1 MNKPLVAVAALA
13 MLGSPILLAVGPAS
27 AAVPSDLT
35 VDFTGEPAAWVANG
49 YSTASSPD
57 VKFYDTGG
65 SGNLLVT
72 DYGNQSHGQAIAS
85 FSGATEIRLTN
96 PSTHISLAF
105 GDDDPG
111 FLDGTAQARLIAY
124 RGATKVGQTLKNVN
138 ANDVMDQTISFQNK
152 LFNRVVFEYV
162 DAAEVPVPNLPEIV
176 DDVQVGALCTIV
188 GTANNDTLTGTA
200 GSDVICGDT
209 GVDRIRGL
217 GGDDLILS
225 GGGADIA
232 HGDGGN
238 DKVNGGDQRD
248 RIFGDAGNDVLGGG
262 KKKDTCVGGAG
273 HDSGSTCEV
282 KRSIP

>member
-1 MNKPLVAVAALA
+1 MNKPLAAAAALV
-13 MLGSPILLAVGPAS
+13 MLGSPILLATGPAS

-35 VDFTGEPAAWVANG
+35 VDFTGETTQYVPNG
-49 YSTASSPD
+49 YSTAGTPQ
-57 VKFYDTGG
+57 VKFYDTAG
-65 SGNLLVT
+65 SGNLYVA
-72 DYGNQSHGQAIAS
+72 DYGAQSHGVGIAS
-85 FSGATEIRLTN
+85 MAGATEIRLTN

-111 FLDGTAQARLIAY
+111 WLDATAQARLTAY

-138 ANDVMDQTISFQNK
+138 ANDAMDQTISFQNK

-162 DAAEVPVPNLPEIV
+162 DAAEVPVPNLPEVV
-176 DDVQVGALCTIV
+176 DDVQVGALCTII

-209 GVDRIRGL
+209 GVDRIHGL

-232 HGDGGN
+232 HGDAGN

-248 RIFGDAGNDVLGGG
+248 QVYGDGGHDVLSGG

-273 HDSGSTCEV
+273 HDSASTCEV